1 MRIVE
6 GEILLP
12 ANTLITQALHV
23 VIEVRDVSLADIPS
37 TLVAQQRLDNVALRP
52 QGRIRF
58 NISVPEVE
66 PNRSL
71 SIQVHIDIDGTGLI
85 KAGDLLTTTN
95 ISIPNRG
102 TLPLIEVPV
111 VVI

>member
-12 ANTLITQALHV
+12 ANTPIFQARQV
-23 VIEVRDVSLADIPS
+23 IIEVQDVSLADASS
-37 TLVAQQRLDNVALRP
+37 TLVNHQRLDNVALKP

-58 NISVPEVE
+58 NISVPDMEL
-66 PNRSL
+66 NRSL
-71 SIQVHIDIDGTGLI
+71 SLQVHIDLDGNGRI

-95 ISIPNRG
+95 VSIPNRG
-102 TLPLIEVPV
+102 TLPFLEVPV